1 MLGECV
7 YPFSFRWILTNHCYS
22 FEEIL
27 ARSTKL
33 PERMNFIYSLP
44 RNATGDE
51 TPAVRV
57 WCRKESDKV
66 LSAYKAADVNDVPTI
81 LSIIRMAGLQ
91 AFTRVCVANPS
102 NTLSRF
108 DQTRLHLG

>member
-1 MLGECV
+1 MTSLPV
-7 YPFSFRWILTNHCYS
+7 SFVGWTLTSHRYS

-44 RNATGDE
+44 SSAEGDE
-51 TPAVRV
+51 MPVVRA

-81 LSIIRMAGLQ
+81 LSIIRVAGIQ
-91 AFTRVCVANPS
+91 AFTRVCVAILPY
-102 NTLSRF
+102 
-108 DQTRLHLG
+108 

>member
-1 MLGECV
+1 MT
-7 YPFSFRWILTNHCYS
+7 SRRYS

-33 PERMNFIYSLP
+33 PERMKFIYSLP
-44 RNATGDE
+44 SHAEGDDI
-51 TPAVRV
+51 PVVRA

-81 LSIIRMAGLQ
+81 LSIIRVAGTQ
-91 AFTRVCVANPS
+91 AFTRVCVAILPY
-102 NTLSRF
+102 
-108 DQTRLHLG
+108 